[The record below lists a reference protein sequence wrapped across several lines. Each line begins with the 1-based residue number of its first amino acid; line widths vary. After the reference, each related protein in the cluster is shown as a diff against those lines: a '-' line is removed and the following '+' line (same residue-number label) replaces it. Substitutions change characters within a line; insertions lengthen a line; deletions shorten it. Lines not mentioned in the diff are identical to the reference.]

1 MPKKTKKE
9 IVRSPKG
16 MHDMLVGDIRYLER
30 ITDTAKEI
38 SEFYGFLPIE
48 TPHLENA
55 ELFLRPLGEMS
66 DVVEKQ
72 MYTFRTKGGDLLAL
86 RPEAT
91 AQIIRAYNEDGMSS
105 WPHPVKLYYNGSFF
119 RHENPQR
126 GRFREFRQFGLESL
140 GETDPVTDAIVI
152 KILYLTLHELGFENI
167 MMHVNSL
174 GDKECR
180 PYYKKELTNYYKKK
194 FNYLCKDCKRRLKEN
209 PLRLLDCKEETCI
222 ELKTKAPQMIEHLC
236 EGCKTHFKGVL
247 EFLDEAQIPYM
258 LDNYLVRGFDY
269 YSRTVFE
276 IFMENPEPTAPAK
289 EKKDVNKENNN
300 TNNNSAS
307 GDKSAPI
314 AIALGGGGRYDE
326 LMALLGG
333 KILPAV
339 GGAFGLERII
349 FEMKRLGLSPKKI
362 AQPRVFLIQIGPAA
376 KKRSFRL
383 MEEMHEEG
391 IPCGESLSRDN
402 LKAQL
407 NIAAKI
413 GARLA
418 LIIGQ
423 KEAMEGSIII
433 RNMDE
438 GTQEVVMQNRLI
450 EKIKAG
456 LKK

>member
-38 SEFYGFLPIE
+38 SEFYGFLPIQ
-48 TPHLENA
+48 TPHLEHA
-55 ELFLRPLGEMS
+55 ELFSRPFGETS
-66 DVVEKQ
+66 EVVEKQ

-91 AQIIRAYNEDGMSS
+91 AQIMRAYSENGMNS
-105 WPHPVKLYYNGSFF
+105 WPHPVKLFYYGSFF
-119 RHENPQR
+119 RHENPQK
-126 GRFREFRQFGLESL
+126 GRFREFRQFGLETL
-140 GETDPVTDAIVI
+140 GETDPVIDAIII
-152 KILYLTLHELGFENI
+152 KIFYLILHELGFENI
-167 MMHVNSL
+167 LVRINSI

-180 PYYKKELTNYYKKK
+180 PYYKRELTSHYKKK

-209 PLRLLDCKEETCI
+209 PLRLLDCKEESCI
-222 ELKTKAPQMIEHLC
+222 ELKAKAPQMIDHLC
-236 EGCKTHFKGVL
+236 DGCKTHFKGVL
-247 EFLDEAQIPYM
+247 EFLDEAEIPYM

-269 YSRTVFE
+269 YGRTVFE
-276 IFMENPEPTAPAK
+276 IFMENSEPTPAK
-289 EKKDVNKENNN
+289 DNADVNKE
-300 TNNNSAS
+300 
-307 GDKSAPI
+307 KAPI

-326 LMALLGG
+326 LMAILGG

-349 FEMKRLGLSPKKI
+349 FEMKRLGLPAKKI
-362 AQPRVFLIQIGPAA
+362 AQPRVFLIQIGSAA
-376 KKRSFRL
+376 KKRGFSL
-383 MEEMHEEG
+383 MEELRVEG
-391 IPCGESLSRDN
+391 IPVGESLSRDN
-402 LKAQL
+402 LKTQL

-438 GTQEVVMQNRLI
+438 GTQEVVMQNKLI